1 MGFSVDGILLEDEF
15 GVRRVSGTRVT
26 LDNLIY
32 SFWEGCSAE
41 TIADQF
47 DAVPLADIYLVL
59 GYYLKNR
66 DEVDAYLQKQ
76 RECAEEIQARWE
88 QKFPP
93 HGLRARL
100 LARQAASA

>member
-1 MGFSVDGILLEDEF
+1 MGLQVDGVLSKDEF
-15 GVRRVSGTRVT
+15 GVWRVSGTRVT
-26 LDNLIY
+26 LDSLVY

-47 DAVPLADIYLVL
+47 DAVPLADIYLAL

-66 DEVDAYLQKQ
+66 EEVDAYLQEQRKQ
-76 RECAEEIQARWE
+76 ADEIQAQWE
-88 QKFPP
+88 QKFPS